1 MSKKGVLSIMPD
13 FNKDAKVF
21 YRGKS
26 GYAENSYQYATSSFN
41 GMTPSVIIYPSSK
54 DDILKVI
61 HFASTNDIGIGKIK
75 HALKK

>member
-1 MSKKGVLSIMPD
+1 MSKKGVLSTMPD

-21 YRGKS
+21 YRGES
-26 GYAENSYQYATSSFN
+26 GYAENSYQYATSSFD
-41 GMTPSVIIYPSSK
+41 GMTPSAIIYPSSK